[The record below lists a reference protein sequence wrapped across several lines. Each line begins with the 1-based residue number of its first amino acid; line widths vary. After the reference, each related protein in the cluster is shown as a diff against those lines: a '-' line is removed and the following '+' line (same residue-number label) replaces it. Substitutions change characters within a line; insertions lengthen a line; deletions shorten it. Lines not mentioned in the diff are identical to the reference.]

1 VSRFKRVGAK
11 KEVAI
16 VLVSGGIDSC
26 VASAWAS
33 QSYELAILHVSYGQR
48 TQQRELQ
55 ASRDI
60 ADFFEARMTLE
71 SDLPHLKQIGG
82 TSLIDPLL
90 ELPQGEPESIGVPT
104 TYVPF
109 RNAQLLA
116 VAVSWAEVVGAA
128 KVIIGVTYEDG
139 AHYPDTTKEFLERF
153 NKVVEAGTKPQT
165 HIEIVAPLIN
175 LRKSEVIRLGQ
186 ELGAPLH
193 LTWSCY
199 RNTIKACGTCLSCV
213 RRLQAFEQ
221 AGIKDHIEPE

>member
-1 VSRFKRVGAK
+1 MSAK

-33 QSYELAILHVSYGQR
+33 QSYELAVLHANYGQR

-60 ADFFEARMTLE
+60 ANFFHAQARLE
-71 SDLPHLKQIGG
+71 IDLLHLKQIGG
-82 TSLIDPLL
+82 TSLIDPHL
-90 ELPQGEPESIGVPT
+90 ELPQGEPESQACPT

-116 VAVSWAEVVGAA
+116 AAVSWAEVIGSNY
-128 KVIIGVTYEDG
+128 IFIGVTYEDG

-153 NKVVEAGTKPQT
+153 SKVVEAGTKPQT

-175 LRKSEVIRLGQ
+175 LRKSEVVRLGQ
-186 ELGAPLH
+186 ELGAPVG

-199 RNTIKACGTCLSCV
+199 QNTVKACGTCLSCV

-221 AGIKDHIEPE
+221 AGIKDPIEYE